1 MIKKSML
8 VIALGLLFSVAG
20 PAFAGGDAAAGEAA
34 AAGCIGCHG
43 ADGKGVGE
51 NPAVVGFEYEALIA
65 SMTAYRTKE
74 REEMMMNMLF
84 ASMSD
89 EDIAN
94 LAAYYSS
101 MTAE

>member
-1 MIKKSML
+1 M
-8 VIALGLLFSVAG
+8 AG
-20 PAFAGGDAAAGEAA
+20 PAFADGDAAAGETAA
-34 AAGCIGCHG
+34 VGCIGCHG
-43 ADGKGVGE
+43 ADGNGVGE
-51 NPAVVGFEYEALIA
+51 NPPVTGFEYEALVT
-65 SMTAYRTKE
+65 SMTAYRSKE

-94 LAAYYSS
+94 LAAYYAL

>member
-8 VIALGLLFSVAG
+8 VVVLGLLFSVAG
-20 PAFAGGDAAAGEAA
+20 PALADGDAAAGEAA
-34 AAGCIGCHG
+34 AVGCIGCHG
-43 ADGKGVGE
+43 ADGEGVGE
-51 NPAVVGFEYEALIA
+51 NPPVVGFDYEALVA
-65 SMTAYRTKE
+65 SMTAYRSKE

-89 EDIAN
+89 GDIAN
-94 LAAYYSS
+94 LAAYYAS